1 MNLTN
6 FSALALA
13 IPLCLGLL
21 ACDRQPATGAAVA
34 DEAQS
39 AASIDLVRVAESFSS
54 AMTPDDNIDSLAAW
68 HAPDGAIWVFGTA
81 KSSDLLVVYD
91 GSDGKELRRFGSSGD
106 GPGQFRR
113 PNGVV
118 VADDLLFVIERDN
131 HRVQV
136 LRVPGFE
143 PVLSFGSEALIKPY
157 GAWVNKTDVGYEV
170 YVTDSYGAGEDGLDK
185 SAPPLTELDRRVRKY
200 RLTVDGG
207 SVQAEMVRAFGDTS
221 EAGALRVVE
230 SLWGDAANNRLLVAE
245 EDEDYSNE
253 IKVYDLAGDF
263 TGQVIGK
270 GVFQAQVEGL
280 ALKTCAGGGGWWIG
294 TQQGKDYSVFHLFD
308 RQSFEHV
315 ASFRGDTVAN
325 TDGIWLDQ
333 AASERFPMGALY
345 AVHDDQGMVAFDWR
359 QVRSA
364 LMLPRCDPQ

>member
-1 MNLTN
+1 M
-6 FSALALA
+6 
-13 IPLCLGLL
+13 
-21 ACDRQPATGAAVA
+21 
-34 DEAQS
+34 
-39 AASIDLVRVAESFSS
+39 
-54 AMTPDDNIDSLAAW
+54 
-68 HAPDGAIWVFGTA
+68 
-81 KSSDLLVVYD
+81 
-91 GSDGKELRRFGSSGD
+91 
-106 GPGQFRR
+106 
-113 PNGVV
+113 
-118 VADDLLFVIERDN
+118 
-131 HRVQV
+131 
-136 LRVPGFE
+136 PGFE

-325 TDGIWLDQ
+325 TDGIWLHD
-333 AASERFPMGALY
+333 AATQRFPQGALY

-359 QVRSA
+359 DVSAALSLPACEVR
-364 LMLPRCDPQ
+364 